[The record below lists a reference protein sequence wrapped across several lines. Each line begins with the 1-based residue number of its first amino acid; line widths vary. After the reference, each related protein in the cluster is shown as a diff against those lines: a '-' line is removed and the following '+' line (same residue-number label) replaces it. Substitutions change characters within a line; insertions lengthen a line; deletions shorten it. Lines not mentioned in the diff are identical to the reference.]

1 MNGVCRPWAGGDQ
14 AEPAA
19 RCRVGRARAP
29 RLSRRHRNPP
39 GQERHTRVR
48 RRTK

>member
-19 RCRVGRARAP
+19 RRRAERARAP
-29 RLSRRHRNPP
+29 RLSRCHRDPP